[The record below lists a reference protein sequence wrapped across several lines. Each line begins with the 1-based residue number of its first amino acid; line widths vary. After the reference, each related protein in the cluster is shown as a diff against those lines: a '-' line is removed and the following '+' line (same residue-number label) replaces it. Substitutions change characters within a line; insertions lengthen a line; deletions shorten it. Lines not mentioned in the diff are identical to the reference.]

1 MNNITKFVTISTL
14 ALFVACA
21 NQSASQV
28 AQDVANIAGGV
39 AAAAQTLRDANL
51 LTADQQVKLDDAVS
65 ALQVAALAVA
75 RATNNAD
82 QQNATKEVVVAFN
95 AVVAA
100 LANDKN
106 LPQNVTTVLTAAEV
120 LLPTVE
126 ALVGLP
132 VTSTAT
138 AVAMTPDEANAILA
152 TEAASIHP

>member
-1 MNNITKFVTISTL
+1 MNNITKFVAISTL

-65 ALQVAALAVA
+65 ALQAAALAVA

-82 QQNATKEVVVAFN
+82 QQNATKEAVVAFN
-95 AVVAA
+95 AVTAA

-132 VTSTAT
+132 VPSTAT

-152 TEAASIHP
+152 TEAASVHP